1 MTQRER
7 MTKQLA
13 MYDFMLDD
21 IILYLDTHPNC
32 RMGLAAFNKYRRLC
46 DAAKTEYEAMYGPV
60 TAMAQ
65 PEDSETWLWS
75 TTPWPWESE
84 AMK

>member
-32 RMGLAAFNKYRRLC
+32 RMALAAFNKYRRQIGRASC
-46 DAAKTEYEAMYGPV
+46 RERV
-60 TAMAQ
+60 
-65 PEDSETWLWS
+65 
-75 TTPWPWESE
+75 
-84 AMK
+84 